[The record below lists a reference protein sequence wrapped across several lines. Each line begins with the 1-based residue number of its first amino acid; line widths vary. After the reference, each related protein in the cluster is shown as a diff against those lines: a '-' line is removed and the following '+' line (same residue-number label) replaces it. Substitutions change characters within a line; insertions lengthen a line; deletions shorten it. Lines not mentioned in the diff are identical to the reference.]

1 MLYVNNPPKCK
12 IAKTNG
18 RFKLEASKGN
28 RYDKTALLHEYDT
41 KVKRPL
47 RL

>member
-12 IAKTNG
+12 TAKTNG
-18 RFKLEASKGN
+18 RFKLEVSKGN
-28 RYDKTALLHEYDT
+28 RYNKTALHEYDT
-41 KVKRPL
+41 KVKRLL